1 MADSNRVTSAT
12 VRFPVW
18 WGTRKDLERLLGLIL
33 NINEAATKDLNE
45 KLRAAE
51 EEFRGEAEDQMTRF
65 AKSVSSEIAS
75 NGGDPGPFATPEKMV
90 RQAAMLSAYRV
101 PYELEAASDA
111 MQLTST
117 FKLKS
122 WDEQRTGNP
131 FKLLDEGI
139 EENEVVVIETGFGR
153 RSRPG
158 MYLAVT
164 LDKRGSE
171 AEVIGPQSLVASAIG
186 QLERELK
193 KQTTKMGWIFIPWVQ
208 GVLSGIA
215 GIILYLAVVTPG
227 GGVAESV
234 VLSIGC
240 FVASWLVFGLLP
252 SWVPKFDL
260 VHAGRPIA
268 KAWGI
273 GVLSVAGSAAVGL
286 LVNIVSKTL
295 GF

>member
-45 KLRAAE
+45 KLKAAE
-51 EEFRGEAEDQMTRF
+51 EEFRSEAAEQMARF
-65 AKSVSSEIAS
+65 AKSVSSEIAAD
-75 NGGDPGPFATPEKMV
+75 GGDPGPFATPEKMV
-90 RQAAMLSAYRV
+90 RQAAMLSTFRV
-101 PYELEAASDA
+101 PYELDAANEA

-139 EENEVVVIETGFGR
+139 EEDEVVVIETGFGR

-208 GVLSGIA
+208 ATLSGIA
-215 GIILYLAVVTPG
+215 GIILYLNVATPG

-240 FVASWLVFGLLP
+240 FVASWLVFGFLP

-260 VHAGRPIA
+260 VHAGRPRA

-286 LVNIVSKTL
+286 LVNIVSKAL